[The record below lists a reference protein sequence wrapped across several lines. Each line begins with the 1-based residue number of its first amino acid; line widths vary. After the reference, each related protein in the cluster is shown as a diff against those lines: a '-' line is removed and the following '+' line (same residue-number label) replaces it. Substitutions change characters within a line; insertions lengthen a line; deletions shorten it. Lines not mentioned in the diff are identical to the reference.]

1 MPCPFKYYVFD
12 CDSLMSDQ
20 CFLTK
25 TLTTHTSLSPI
36 RSGFAPHFVNY
47 KKGCTR
53 LATPSDKFYQ
63 LLAHGRWFSL
73 CTPASS
79 TTKTGCHDIAKI
91 LLKVELNT
99 INQSVNLT
107 KTPCYYCFNNY
118 LSTFTVLFYL
128 ITTNVFFYN
137 ITCGGLGNQQY
148 PQFINNKHLYLLIG
162 ELLTCLKT
170 CRIPLF
176 YHHLCHKPR
185 ALPSLD
191 ANITEKQKK
200 RVMK

>member
-79 TTKTGCHDIAKI
+79 TTKTGCHDIAESGTKHQ
-91 LLKVELNT
+91 KRNKNHFMQTNT
-99 INQSVNLT
+99 
-107 KTPCYYCFNNY
+107 NNW
-118 LSTFTVLFYL
+118 
-128 ITTNVFFYN
+128 
-137 ITCGGLGNQQY
+137 
-148 PQFINNKHLYLLIG
+148 
-162 ELLTCLKT
+162 
-170 CRIPLF
+170 R
-176 YHHLCHKPR
+176 
-185 ALPSLD
+185 
-191 ANITEKQKK
+191 
-200 RVMK
+200 